1 MGTGDGSH
9 VGSVRERSR
18 GRKIS
23 FLAGLA
29 ARIAA
34 SRQTFGNSSHGECAK
49 TRQIEILAES
59 PLLGARMSAI
69 LRKPSAAAWIL
80 SISQAAA
87 MLAFNLLLRAAV
99 L

>member
-1 MGTGDGSH
+1 VT
-9 VGSVRERSR
+9 
-18 GRKIS
+18 
-23 FLAGLA
+23 
-29 ARIAA
+29 ARIAPP
-34 SRQTFGNSSHGECAK
+34 RQTFGNSSHGECAK
-49 TRQIEILAES
+49 TRQIKIPAES
-59 PLLGARMSAI
+59 PFLGNRMSAF